1 MSRARAVAVVA
12 ASLLACTAPVA
23 AQVRLLTSLPAAI
36 QDTVRDAVRS
46 AVPEVVLEFVR
57 HVEVG
62 PPRDL
67 EGIDALVGI
76 DAEWMDG
83 LRGRL
88 VDLAG
93 AGVREPAGLVP
104 FYVDPAG
111 RYLVPWADAYV
122 VVRSPLAFGEGVAPR
137 SVEAMGGADFTDRLV
152 LPEPR
157 LAPSLYA
164 DWIRTPLR
172 AGESSNVVFS
182 RLVAVDARVRTWAAS
197 FESVLAAVT
206 AAPDETF
213 GVVPASFAAVQRGSV
228 AFEPLEPWSPLRGYA
243 VALVS
248 TSRDRAV
255 AARVVEAVLA
265 PEVALRVAT
274 RHGLLP
280 GVADAARADLPP
292 FVRPLVGNSSPVDPE
307 TERLDAWLDR
317 LESEVLGQGR
327 YSEGL
332 GIALDLLF
340 GALFLLVIYWV
351 HRRSVAVDDA

>member
-1 MSRARAVAVVA
+1 MAVVA
-12 ASLLACTAPVA
+12 ASLLAAADPLP
-23 AQVRLLTSLPAAI
+23 AQVRLLTSLPVAI

-46 AVPEVVLEFVR
+46 AAPDVVLEFVR

-88 VDLAG
+88 VELAG
-93 AGVREPAGLVP
+93 AGVREPVGLVP
-104 FYVDPAG
+104 FHTDPAG

-122 VVRSPLAFGEGVAPR
+122 VVRSPLAYGEGVAPR

-206 AAPDETF
+206 AEPDETF
-213 GVVPASFAAVQRGSV
+213 GVVPASFAAAQRGSV
-228 AFEPLEPWSPLRGYA
+228 AFESLEPWSPLRGYA
-243 VALVS
+243 VAVVS

-255 AARVVEAVLA
+255 TARVVEAILD
-265 PEVALRVAT
+265 PEVALRVAS

-280 GVADAARADLPP
+280 GVADSARADLPP
-292 FVRPLVGNSSPVDPE
+292 FVRPLVGTSSPVDPE

-340 GALFLLVIYWV
+340 GGLFLLVIYWV